1 MRRLIVVKTNVKLND
16 VMDPG
21 SQIRGTDRDLMS
33 WRMEKGMSRS

>member
-1 MRRLIVVKTNVKLND
+1 MRRLIVVKTDVKLND

-33 WRMEKGMSRS
+33 LGKEKEISRS